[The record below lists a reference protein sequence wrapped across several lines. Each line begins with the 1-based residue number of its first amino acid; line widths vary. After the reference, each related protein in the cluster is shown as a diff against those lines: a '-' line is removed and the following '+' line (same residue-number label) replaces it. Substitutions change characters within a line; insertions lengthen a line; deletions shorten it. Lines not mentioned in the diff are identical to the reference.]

1 MGDPLSAPAELSFRR
16 YGQDAPPHAH
26 AFDQIV
32 LPRRGVLEM
41 EIDGKGGRV
50 DPGRAAVVPPGARH
64 AFAAS
69 GENLF
74 VVADIGGA
82 LMRPFEALRERP
94 FAPVTGAVRGLLDYL
109 ALSSKGSEAPG
120 AIETGVASLWA
131 PLLLRGLSAAP
142 IHVDSRLARAAALIE
157 ARFDQPLTVRD
168 LAAEAGMSQ
177 SRFFARFSEVYG
189 TTPHGALSDARL
201 RAAQRLLSDTA
212 LSIAEIAVR
221 TGHGD
226 QSGLTKRMKASLGVT
241 PGAWRKNQSSP

>member
-1 MGDPLSAPAELSFRR
+1 MGHDLTAPAELSFRR
-16 YGQDAPPHAH
+16 YGEDAPPHAH
-26 AFDQIV
+26 DFDQIV

-82 LMRPFEALRERP
+82 LMRPFERLRERP

-109 ALSSKGSEAPG
+109 SGEAPG
-120 AIETGVASLWA
+120 AIETAVAALWT

-142 IHVDSRLARAAALIE
+142 IAIDPRLARAAAMIE
-157 ARFDQPLTVRD
+157 ARYDRPLTVRD
-168 LAAEAGMSQ
+168 LAREAGMSQ
-177 SRFFARFSEVYG
+177 SRFFARFSEAYG
-189 TTPHGALSDARL
+189 TTPHSSLSDARL
-201 RAAQRLLSDTA
+201 RAAQRLLSDTT

-226 QSGLTKRMKASLGVT
+226 QSGLTRRMRAALGVT
-241 PGAWRKNQSSP
+241 PGAWRKGR

>member
-1 MGDPLSAPAELSFRR
+1 MGHDLTAPAELSFRR
-16 YGQDAPPHAH
+16 YGEDAPPHAH

-41 EIDGKGGRV
+41 EIDGRGGRV

-82 LMRPFEALRERP
+82 LMEPFEHLRERP

-109 ALSSKGSEAPG
+109 AGETPG
-120 AIETGVASLWA
+120 AIEAGVARLWT

-142 IHVDSRLARAAALIE
+142 PKVDPRLARAMAMIE
-157 ARFDQPLTVRD
+157 ARYDRPLAVRD
-168 LAAEAGMSQ
+168 LAAEAGMSP
-177 SRFFARFSEVYG
+177 SRFFARFAEAYG

-201 RAAQRLLSDTA
+201 RAAQRLLSDTR

-226 QSGLTKRMKASLGVT
+226 QSGLTKRMKAALGVT
-241 PGAWRKNQSSP
+241 PGAWRKGR

>member
-1 MGDPLSAPAELSFRR
+1 MGHDLTAPAELSFRR
-16 YGQDAPPHAH
+16 YGEGAPPHVH

-74 VVADIGGA
+74 VVADIGGT
-82 LMRPFEALRERP
+82 LMKPFVALRERP

-109 ALSSKGSEAPG
+109 AGEVPG
-120 AIETGVASLWA
+120 AIETGVASLWT

-142 IHVDSRLARAAALIE
+142 INVDPRLARAAALIE

-168 LAAEAGMSQ
+168 LAGEAGMSQ
-177 SRFFARFSEVYG
+177 SRFFTRFADAYG

-201 RAAQRLLSDTA
+201 RAAQRLLSDTT

-226 QSGLTKRMKASLGVT
+226 QSALTRRMKTVLGVT
-241 PGAWRKNQSSP
+241 PGAWRKGR

>member
-1 MGDPLSAPAELSFRR
+1 MGHHLTAPAELSFRR
-16 YGQDAPPHAH
+16 YGQDAPPHVH

-41 EIDGKGGRV
+41 EIDGRGGRV

-82 LMRPFEALRERP
+82 LMKPFERLRERP
-94 FAPVTGAVRGLLDYL
+94 FAPVTGAVRGLLEFL
-109 ALSSKGSEAPG
+109 AGEGPG
-120 AIETGVASLWA
+120 PIEGGVASLWM

-142 IHVDSRLARAAALIE
+142 DQVDPRLARAAALIE
-157 ARFDQPLTVRD
+157 ARYDQPLTVRD

-177 SRFFARFSEVYG
+177 SQFFARFSEVYG

-201 RAAQRLLSDTA
+201 RAAQRLLSDSD

-226 QSGLTKRMKASLGVT
+226 QSGLTRRMKAVLGVT
-241 PGAWRKNQSSP
+241 PGAWRKGR

>member
-1 MGDPLSAPAELSFRR
+1 MAHALTAPAELSFRR
-16 YGQDAPPHAH
+16 YGEDAPPHAH

-41 EIDGKGGRV
+41 EIDGRGGRV
-50 DPGRAAVVPPGARH
+50 DPGRAAVVPPGTRH

-82 LMRPFEALRERP
+82 LMKPFERLRERP
-94 FAPVTGAVRGLLDYL
+94 FAPVSGAVRGLLEFL
-109 ALSSKGSEAPG
+109 AGEAPG
-120 AIETGVASLWA
+120 AIDTGVASLWT

-142 IHVDSRLARAAALIE
+142 LAVDPRLARAMALIE
-157 ARFDQPLTVRD
+157 TRFDQPLTVRE

-177 SRFFARFSEVYG
+177 SRFFARFAEAYG
-189 TTPHGALSDARL
+189 TTPHAALVDVRL
-201 RAAQRLLSDTA
+201 RSAQRLLSDTR

-226 QSGLTKRMKASLGVT
+226 QSGLTKRMKAALGVT
-241 PGAWRKNQSSP
+241 PAAWRRER

>member
-1 MGDPLSAPAELSFRR
+1 MGHDLTAPAELSFRR

-41 EIDGKGGRV
+41 EIDGRGGRV

-69 GENLF
+69 GDNLF

-82 LMRPFEALRERP
+82 LMKPFECLRERP

-109 ALSSKGSEAPG
+109 APSHKDGEGPG
-120 AIETGVASLWA
+120 AIDGGVASLWT

-142 IHVDSRLARAAALIE
+142 IQVDPRLARAAALIE
-157 ARFDQPLTVRD
+157 ARYDQPLTVRD

-177 SRFFARFSEVYG
+177 SRFFARFSEAYG
-189 TTPHGALSDARL
+189 TTPHAALSDTRL
-201 RAAQRLLSDTA
+201 RAAQRLLSDSG
-212 LSIAEIAVR
+212 LSIAEIALR

-226 QSGLTKRMKASLGVT
+226 QSGLTRRMKATLGVT
-241 PGAWRKNQSSP
+241 PGAWRKGRL

>member
-1 MGDPLSAPAELSFRR
+1 MAHALTAPAELSFRR
-16 YGQDAPPHAH
+16 YGEDAPPHAH

-41 EIDGKGGRV
+41 EIDGRGGRV
-50 DPGRAAVVPPGARH
+50 DPGRAAIVPPGARH

-74 VVADIGGA
+74 VVADIGEA
-82 LMRPFEALRERP
+82 LMKPFERLRERP
-94 FAPVTGAVRGLLDYL
+94 FAPVTGAVRGLLDFL
-109 ALSSKGSEAPG
+109 AGEAPG
-120 AIETGVASLWA
+120 AIDDAVASLWT

-142 IHVDSRLARAAALIE
+142 LAVDPRLARAVAMIE

-168 LAAEAGMSQ
+168 LADEAGMSQ
-177 SRFFARFSEVYG
+177 SRFFARFADAFG
-189 TTPHGALSDARL
+189 TTPHAALSSARL
-201 RAAQRLLSDTA
+201 RAAQRLLADTS

-226 QSGLTKRMKASLGVT
+226 QSGLTKRMKAALGVT
-241 PGAWRKNQSSP
+241 PGAWRRQR

>member
-1 MGDPLSAPAELSFRR
+1 MAHALTTPAELSFRR
-16 YGQDAPPHAH
+16 YGADAPPHAH

-64 AFAAS
+64 AFAAA

-74 VVADIGGA
+74 VVADIGGD
-82 LMRPFEALRERP
+82 LMKPFERLRERP
-94 FAPVTGAVRGLLDYL
+94 FAPVTGAVRGLLDFL
-109 ALSSKGSEAPG
+109 AGEAPG
-120 AIETGVASLWA
+120 AIDTGVASLWT

-142 IHVDSRLARAAALIE
+142 LAIDPRLARAMAMIE
-157 ARFDQPLTVRD
+157 ARYDQPLTVRD

-177 SRFFARFSEVYG
+177 SRFFARFAQAYG
-189 TTPHGALSDARL
+189 MTPHAAVSDARL
-201 RAAQRLLSDTA
+201 RAAQRLLSDAT
-212 LSIAEIAVR
+212 LSIAEIAAR

-226 QSGLTKRMKASLGVT
+226 QSALTKRMKAALGVT
-241 PGAWRKNQSSP
+241 PGAWRKRR

>member
-1 MGDPLSAPAELSFRR
+1 MAHALTAVAELSFRR
-16 YGQDAPPHAH
+16 YGQDAPAHAH

-41 EIDGKGGRV
+41 EIEGKGGRV
-50 DPGRAAVVPPGARH
+50 DPGCAAVVPPGARH

-82 LMRPFEALRERP
+82 LMKPFEALRERP
-94 FAPVTGAVRGLLDYL
+94 FAPVTGAVRGLLEFL
-109 ALSSKGSEAPG
+109 AGEAPG
-120 AIETGVASLWA
+120 VIDTGVASLWT

-142 IHVDSRLARAAALIE
+142 IQVDPRLARAAAMIE
-157 ARFDQPLTVRD
+157 ARFDRPLTVRD
-168 LAAEAGMSQ
+168 LAQEAGMSQ
-177 SRFFARFSEVYG
+177 SRFFARFSETYG
-189 TTPHGALSDARL
+189 NTPYGALSDARL
-201 RAAQRLLSDTA
+201 QAAQRLLSDTT

-226 QSGLTKRMKASLGVT
+226 QSGLTRRMKVVLGVT
-241 PGAWRKNQSSP
+241 PGAWRKGR

>member
-1 MGDPLSAPAELSFRR
+1 MGHDLTAPAELSFRR
-16 YGQDAPPHAH
+16 YGEDAPPHVH

-74 VVADIGGA
+74 VVADIGGT
-82 LMRPFEALRERP
+82 LMKPFEALRERP

-109 ALSSKGSEAPG
+109 AGEVPG
-120 AIETGVASLWA
+120 AIETGVASLWT

-142 IHVDSRLARAAALIE
+142 INVDPRLARAAALIE

-168 LAAEAGMSQ
+168 LAGEAGMSQ
-177 SRFFARFSEVYG
+177 SRFFARFADAYG

-201 RAAQRLLSDTA
+201 RAAQRLLSDTT

-226 QSGLTKRMKASLGVT
+226 QSALTKRMKAVLGVT
-241 PGAWRKNQSSP
+241 PGAWRKGR

>member
-1 MGDPLSAPAELSFRR
+1 MGHDLTAPAELSFRR
-16 YGQDAPPHAH
+16 YGEDAPPHDH

-50 DPGRAAVVPPGARH
+50 DPGRAAIVPPGARH
-64 AFAAS
+64 AFAAC

-74 VVADIGGA
+74 VVADIGGV
-82 LMRPFEALRERP
+82 LMAPFERLRDKP

-109 ALSSKGSEAPG
+109 AGERPG
-120 AIETGVASLWA
+120 AIEPGVASLWT
-131 PLLLRGLSAAP
+131 PLLLHGLSAAP
-142 IHVDSRLARAAALIE
+142 IDVDPRLARAAALIE
-157 ARFDQPLTVRD
+157 ARYDQPLTVRD

-177 SRFFARFSEVYG
+177 SRFFAKFSQAYG
-189 TTPHGALSDARL
+189 ATPHGALSDARL
-201 RAAQRLLSDTA
+201 RAAQRLLTDTT

-226 QSGLTKRMKASLGVT
+226 QSGLTKRMKAQLGVT
-241 PGAWRKNQSSP
+241 PGAWRKGR

>member
-1 MGDPLSAPAELSFRR
+1 MGHDLTAPAELSFRR
-16 YGQDAPPHAH
+16 YGEDAPPHVH

-41 EIDGKGGRV
+41 EIDGRGGRV

-74 VVADIGGA
+74 VVADIGGT
-82 LMRPFEALRERP
+82 LMRPFERLRERP

-109 ALSSKGSEAPG
+109 AGEAPG
-120 AIETGVASLWA
+120 VIETGVASLWT

-142 IHVDSRLARAAALIE
+142 VNIDPRLARAAALIE
-157 ARFDQPLTVRD
+157 ARYDQPLTVRD

-177 SRFFARFSEVYG
+177 SRFFARFADAYG
-189 TTPHGALSDARL
+189 TTPHGALSDTRL
-201 RAAQRLLSDTA
+201 RAAQRLLSDTR
-212 LSIAEIAVR
+212 LSIAEIAAR

-226 QSGLTKRMKASLGVT
+226 QSGLTRRMKAALGVT
-241 PGAWRKNQSSP
+241 PGAWRKRR

>member
-1 MGDPLSAPAELSFRR
+1 MGHDLAAPAELSFRR
-16 YGQDAPPHAH
+16 YGEDAPPHVH

-82 LMRPFEALRERP
+82 LMKPFERLRETP

-109 ALSSKGSEAPG
+109 AGEAPG
-120 AIETGVASLWA
+120 AIDGGVASLWT

-142 IHVDSRLARAAALIE
+142 INIDPRLARAAALIE

-177 SRFFARFSEVYG
+177 SRFFARFAEAYG
-189 TTPHGALSDARL
+189 TTPHGALSDTRL
-201 RAAQRLLSDTA
+201 RAAQRLLSDST

-226 QSGLTKRMKASLGVT
+226 QSGLTRRMKATLGVT
-241 PGAWRKNQSSP
+241 PGAWRRPKSSP

>member
-1 MGDPLSAPAELSFRR
+1 MGHDLAAPAELSFRR
-16 YGQDAPPHAH
+16 YGEDAPPHVH

-82 LMRPFEALRERP
+82 LMKPFERLRETP

-109 ALSSKGSEAPG
+109 AGEAPG
-120 AIETGVASLWA
+120 AIDGGVASLWT

-142 IHVDSRLARAAALIE
+142 INIDPRLARAAALIE
-157 ARFDQPLTVRD
+157 TRYAQPLTVRE

-177 SRFFARFSEVYG
+177 SRFFARFAEAYG
-189 TTPHGALSDARL
+189 TTPRGALSDARL
-201 RAAQRLLSDTA
+201 RAAQRLLSDSN

-226 QSGLTKRMKASLGVT
+226 QSGLTKRMKAALGVT
-241 PGAWRKNQSSP
+241 PGAWRRGR

>member
-1 MGDPLSAPAELSFRR
+1 MAHALTAPAELSFRR
-16 YGQDAPPHAH
+16 YGEDAPQHAH

-50 DPGRAAVVPPGARH
+50 DPGRAAVVPPGVRH

-74 VVADIGGA
+74 VVADIGGD
-82 LMRPFEALRERP
+82 LMKPFERLRERP
-94 FAPVTGAVRGLLDYL
+94 FAPVTGAVRGLLDF
-109 ALSSKGSEAPG
+109 LSGEAPG
-120 AIETGVASLWA
+120 AIETGVARLWT

-142 IHVDSRLARAAALIE
+142 IRVDPRLARAAAMIE

-168 LAAEAGMSQ
+168 LAGEAGMSQ
-177 SRFFARFSEVYG
+177 SRFFARFAEAYRM
-189 TTPHGALSDARL
+189 TPHAALMDARL
-201 RAAQRLLSDTA
+201 RAAQRLLSETS
-212 LSIAEIAVR
+212 LSIAEIAAR

-226 QSGLTKRMKASLGVT
+226 QSALTKRMKAMLGVT
-241 PGAWRKNQSSP
+241 PGAWRGRRG

>member
-1 MGDPLSAPAELSFRR
+1 MAHPLSAPAELSFRR
-16 YGQDAPPHAH
+16 YGEDAPPHVH

-41 EIDGKGGRV
+41 EIDGQGGRV

-82 LMRPFEALRERP
+82 LMKPFERLREQP
-94 FAPVTGAVRGLLDYL
+94 FAPVTGAVRGLLEYL
-109 ALSSKGSEAPG
+109 AGEAPG
-120 AIETGVASLWA
+120 AIESGVASLWT

-142 IHVDSRLARAAALIE
+142 IDIDPRLARAAALIE
-157 ARFDQPLTVRD
+157 ARYDQPLTVRD
-168 LAAEAGMSQ
+168 LASEAGMSQ
-177 SRFFARFSEVYG
+177 SRFFARFAEAYG
-189 TTPHGALSDARL
+189 TTPHGALSSARL
-201 RAAQRLLSDTA
+201 RAAQRLLSDTR

-241 PGAWRKNQSSP
+241 PGAWRKRTS

>member
-1 MGDPLSAPAELSFRR
+1 MGHHLTAPAELSFRR
-16 YGQDAPPHAH
+16 YGRDAPPHAH
-26 AFDQIV
+26 DFDQIV

-41 EIDGKGGRV
+41 EIDGRGGRV

-82 LMRPFEALRERP
+82 LMRPFERLRERP
-94 FAPVTGAVRGLLDYL
+94 FAPVTGAVRGLLEYL
-109 ALSSKGSEAPG
+109 AGEGPG
-120 AIETGVASLWA
+120 PIADGVASLWT

-142 IHVDSRLARAAALIE
+142 IQVDPRLARAAALIE
-157 ARFDQPLTVRD
+157 ARYDQPLTVRD

-177 SRFFARFSEVYG
+177 SRFFAWFSRAYG
-189 TTPHGALSDARL
+189 TTPHGALSNARL
-201 RAAQRLLSDTA
+201 RAAQRLLSDSD

-226 QSGLTKRMKASLGVT
+226 QSGLTRRMKAALGVT
-241 PGAWRKNQSSP
+241 PGAWRKTFKSSP

>member
-1 MGDPLSAPAELSFRR
+1 MVHDLTAPAELSFRR
-16 YGQDAPPHAH
+16 YGEDAPPHAH

-41 EIDGKGGRV
+41 EIDGRGGRV

-82 LMRPFEALRERP
+82 LMKPFERLREQP
-94 FAPVTGAVRGLLDYL
+94 FAPVTGAVRGLLEYL
-109 ALSSKGSEAPG
+109 ALSHKDGEALG
-120 AIETGVASLWA
+120 AIESGVASLWT

-142 IHVDSRLARAAALIE
+142 IDIDPRLARAAALIE
-157 ARFDQPLTVRD
+157 TRYDQPLTVRD
-168 LAAEAGMSQ
+168 LASEAGMSQ
-177 SRFFARFSEVYG
+177 SRFFARFADTYG
-189 TTPHGALSDARL
+189 TTPRGALSDTRL
-201 RAAQRLLSDTA
+201 RAAQRLLSDTR

-226 QSGLTKRMKASLGVT
+226 QSGLTKRMKATLGIT
-241 PGAWRKNQSSP
+241 PGAWRKGR

>member
-1 MGDPLSAPAELSFRR
+1 MGNDLIVPAELSFRR
-16 YGQDAPPHAH
+16 YGEDAPPHVH

-50 DPGRAAVVPPGARH
+50 DPGRAAVVAPGARH

-82 LMRPFEALRERP
+82 LMKPFERLRERP
-94 FAPVTGAVRGLLDYL
+94 FAPVTGAVRGLLEYL
-109 ALSSKGSEAPG
+109 AGEAPG
-120 AIETGVASLWA
+120 AIESGLANLWT
-131 PLLLRGLSAAP
+131 PLLLRGLLAAP
-142 IHVDSRLARAAALIE
+142 IDIDPRLARAAALIE
-157 ARFDQPLTVRD
+157 ARYDQPLTVRD

-177 SRFFARFSEVYG
+177 SRFFARFAEAYG
-189 TTPHGALSDARL
+189 ATPHGALADTRL
-201 RAAQRLLSDTA
+201 RAAQRLLSDTR
-212 LSIAEIAVR
+212 LSIAEIAAR

-226 QSGLTKRMKASLGVT
+226 QSALTRRMKAKLGVT
-241 PGAWRKNQSSP
+241 PGAWRRAQ

>member
-1 MGDPLSAPAELSFRR
+1 MGQDLTAPAALSFRR

-26 AFDQIV
+26 AYDQIV

-41 EIDGKGGRV
+41 EIDGQGGRV
-50 DPGRAAVVPPGARH
+50 DPGRAAVVPPGAKH

-82 LMRPFEALRERP
+82 LMKPFERLRERP
-94 FAPVTGAVRGLLDYL
+94 FAPVTGPVRGLLDF
-109 ALSSKGSEAPG
+109 LSGEAPG
-120 AIETGVASLWA
+120 AIDGGVASLWT
-131 PLLLRGLSAAP
+131 PLLLRGLSTAP
-142 IHVDSRLARAAALIE
+142 INIDPRLARAAALIE

-177 SRFFARFSEVYG
+177 SRFFARFSEAYG
-189 TTPHGALSDARL
+189 ITPHRALSDARL
-201 RAAQRLLSDTA
+201 RDAQRLLSGSS
-212 LSIAEIAVR
+212 LSIAEIAAR

-226 QSGLTKRMKASLGVT
+226 QSGLTRRMKAALGTT
-241 PGAWRKNQSSP
+241 PGAFRKRR

>member
-1 MGDPLSAPAELSFRR
+1 MGHDLTVPAELSFRR
-16 YGQDAPPHAH
+16 YRPEALSHVHD
-26 AFDQIV
+26 FDQIV
-32 LPRRGVLEM
+32 LPRRGVLEI

-50 DPGRAAVVPPGARH
+50 DPGRAAVVPPGVRH
-64 AFAAS
+64 AFAAQ

-82 LMRPFEALRERP
+82 LMKPFERLREKP
-94 FAPVTGAVRGLLDYL
+94 FAPVTGAVHGLLAFL
-109 ALSSKGSEAPG
+109 AGEAPG
-120 AIETGVASLWA
+120 AIDDGVAGLWT

-142 IHVDSRLARAAALIE
+142 IAVDSRLTRAAAMIE

-177 SRFFARFSEVYG
+177 SRFFARFSEAYG

-201 RAAQRLLSDTA
+201 RAAQRLLSDTS

-226 QSGLTKRMKASLGVT
+226 QSGLTKRMKAMLGVT
-241 PGAWRKNQSSP
+241 PGAWRKGR